1 MQDKNNSNK
10 NTDETILNLKKVKG
24 ERLLSFETNNI
35 KEIKQFK
42 LKFKALNEKEKIN
55 EVILQADNIT
65 FVKHNNEL
73 ENVFTAVDVKK
84 IVGKRFLEYEDWH
97 AESLTDTGNITAPQY
112 NLTLTFEEGYV
123 MEIENYR

>member
-1 MQDKNNSNK
+1 MQDKNNLNI
-10 NTDETILNLKKVKG
+10 NINETISNLKKVKG
-24 ERLLSFETNNI
+24 ESLLSFETNDI
-35 KEIKQFK
+35 KGVKQFK
-42 LKFKALNEKEKIN
+42 LKFKALNEKDKIN

-65 FVKHNNEL
+65 FVKHNNVL

>member
-1 MQDKNNSNK
+1 M
-10 NTDETILNLKKVKG
+10 
-24 ERLLSFETNNI
+24 
-35 KEIKQFK
+35 
-42 LKFKALNEKEKIN
+42 KFKALNEKEKIN

-97 AESLTDTGNITAPQY
+97 EESLTDTGNINSTTIQF
-112 NLTLTFEEGYV
+112 NLDF
-123 MEIENYR
+123 

>member
-1 MQDKNNSNK
+1 MKDKNNSYND
-10 NTDETILNLKKVKG
+10 TDETILNLKKVKG
-24 ERLLSFETNNI
+24 ESLLSFETNHI
-35 KEIKQFK
+35 KEFKQFK

-55 EVILQADNIT
+55 EIILQADNIT
-65 FVKHNNEL
+65 FVKHSNEL
-73 ENVFTAVDVKK
+73 KNVFTAVDVKK

-97 AESLTDTGNITAPQY
+97 EESLTDTGNITAPQY

>member
-1 MQDKNNSNK
+1 MVNN
-10 NTDETILNLKKVKG
+10 TETISNLKRVKG
-24 ERLLSFETNNI
+24 KSLLSFETNDI
-35 KEIKQFK
+35 KGVKQFK
-42 LKFKALNEKEKIN
+42 LKFKALNRKGKID

-65 FVKHNNEL
+65 FVKHNNLL

-97 AESLTDTGNITAPQY
+97 EESLTDTGNITAPQY

-123 MEIENYR
+123 MEIENYQ

>member
-24 ERLLSFETNNI
+24 ERLLSFETNDI
-35 KEIKQFK
+35 KEFKQFK

>member
-1 MQDKNNSNK
+1 MNNP
-10 NTDETILNLKKVKG
+10 ETILNLKKVKG
-24 ERLLSFETNNI
+24 ESLLSFETNDI
-35 KEIKQFK
+35 QGIKQFK

-55 EVILQADNIT
+55 EVTLQADNIS
-65 FVKHNNEL
+65 FVKHNNVL

-97 AESLTDTGNITAPQY
+97 AESLTDTGNLTAPQY

>member
-1 MQDKNNSNK
+1 MQDKNNSNM
-10 NTDETILNLKKVKG
+10 NNHETILNLKKVKG
-24 ERLLSFETNNI
+24 ESLLSFETNDINGV
-35 KEIKQFK
+35 KQFK

-65 FVKHNNEL
+65 FVKQNNVL

-84 IVGKRFLEYEDWH
+84 IVGKKFLEYEDWH

>member
-1 MQDKNNSNK
+1 MQDNNSNI

-24 ERLLSFETNNI
+24 ESLLSFETNDINGV
-35 KEIKQFK
+35 KQFK

-55 EVILQADNIT
+55 EVILQADDIT
-65 FVKHNNEL
+65 FVKHNNVL

-97 AESLTDTGNITAPQY
+97 AEILTDTGNITAPQY

-123 MEIENYR
+123 MEIENYL